1 MALTADDVA
10 RLAGL
15 ARLHLS
21 EAECAELAP
30 ELDIILSAVEQVSE
44 AAREDIPL
52 MSHAL
57 PLTNVMRADVVT
69 PSLTPGQAL
78 AGAPAE
84 EDGRF
89 RVPQIL
95 GDES

>member
-15 ARLHLS
+15 ARLHLTD
-21 EAECAELAP
+21 AECAELAP
-30 ELDIILSAVEQVSE
+30 ELDIILSSVEQVSRV
-44 AAREDIPL
+44 AQADIP
-52 MSHAL
+52 MMTHAL
-57 PLTNVMRADVVT
+57 PLTNVMRDDVVM
-69 PSLTPGQAL
+69 PSLTPDQAL
-78 AGAPAE
+78 SGAPAT

-95 GDES
+95 SED

>member
-21 EAECAELAP
+21 EAECAALAP
-30 ELDIILSAVEQVSE
+30 ELDIILSSVDQVSRV
-44 AAREDIPL
+44 AADDIP
-52 MSHAL
+52 MMTHAL

-69 PSLTPGQAL
+69 PSLTPDEAL
-78 AGAPAE
+78 SGAPAV

-95 GDES
+95 SED

>member
-30 ELDIILSAVEQVSE
+30 ELDIILQSVEQVS
-44 AAREDIPL
+44 AVAGGDIP
-52 MSHAL
+52 MMTHAL
-57 PLTNVMRADVVT
+57 PLTNVMRPDVVM
-69 PSLTPGQAL
+69 PSLTPEQAL
-78 AGAPAE
+78 SGAPAV

-95 GDES
+95 NED

>member
-21 EAECAELAP
+21 EAECEALAP
-30 ELDIILSAVEQVSE
+30 ELDIILSSVNQVSE
-44 AAREDIPL
+44 VAGGDIRP
-52 MSHAL
+52 MTHAL
-57 PLTNVMRADVVT
+57 PLTNVMRPDVVT
-69 PSLTPGQAL
+69 PSLSPEQAL

-95 GDES
+95 GEQA

>member
-15 ARLHLS
+15 ARLHLT
-21 EAECAELAP
+21 EAECAALAP
-30 ELDIILSAVEQVSE
+30 ELDIILSSVDQVS
-44 AAREDIPL
+44 AVAGEDIP
-52 MSHAL
+52 MMTHAL
-57 PLTNVMRADVVT
+57 PMTNVMRDDVVT
-69 PSLTPGQAL
+69 PSLTSEQAL
-78 AGAPAE
+78 SGAPAT

-95 GDES
+95 SEEA

>member
-1 MALTADDVA
+1 MALTADDVS

-21 EAECAELAP
+21 EGECAALAP
-30 ELDIILSAVEQVSE
+30 ELDIILSSVEQVSE
-44 AAREDIPL
+44 VARDDIL
-52 MSHAL
+52 MMTHAL
-57 PLTNVMRADVVT
+57 PLANVMRPDVVT
-69 PSLTPGQAL
+69 PSLTPEQAL

-95 GDES
+95 GEEA